1 MAQRAVAAGA
11 FALLLAA
18 LLVTGCGRTRVE
30 DLRRK
35 TFAID
40 ERPVLHVDLPAGDVR
55 ITTTEDTQDVAV
67 EAAIMLRG
75 GSREE
80 LDVRLA
86 DLPFRMEQEEGEIRV
101 CVDDADVG
109 SNDLVVDLL
118 VTLPAESDLI
128 VHTGRGDIEARDVHG
143 QVDLS
148 TERGMVIFRGSLTP
162 GDHGLYSSH
171 GRIELWLQGEIC
183 ARILAETSDG
193 KIEASNLLIR
203 GARQPTVWDVKT
215 YCRTGP
221 TYSVT
226 DEPPVTVRLRADPGN
241 IYLLAWFADD

>member
-11 FALLLAA
+11 CALLFAA

-55 ITTTEDTQDVAV
+55 ITAAEDRQDVAV
-67 EAAIMLRG
+67 EAAITLLG

-80 LDVRLA
+80 LDARLA

-101 CVDDADVG
+101 YVDDADIVDDALSIDVVVG
-109 SNDLVVDLL
+109 
-118 VTLPAESDLI
+118 LPSESDLI
-128 VHTGRGDIEARDVHG
+128 VHTGRGDIDARNVHG
-143 QVDLS
+143 QIDLA
-148 TERGMVIFRGSLTP
+148 TERGMVIFRGSLTE
-162 GDHGLYSSH
+162 GDHALYSSR
-171 GRIELWLQGEIC
+171 GRIELWLQGGIC

-193 KIEASNLLIR
+193 KIEASNFLIR
-203 GARQPTVWDVKT
+203 GTRQPTVWDVKT
-215 YCRTGP
+215 YCPTGP
-221 TYSVT
+221 TYNVT
-226 DEPPVTVRLRADPGN
+226 DDPPVTIRLRAAPGN
-241 IYLLAWFADD
+241 IYLLAWSADD